1 VHQHGTGLGDAQN
14 SASAPRPEVPPTG
27 KHNKFTI
34 KRMVRFQVTL
44 VKIQSLNS
52 QHLEDFMAIK
62 SYNVQSQ

>member
-1 VHQHGTGLGDAQN
+1 
-14 SASAPRPEVPPTG
+14 
-27 KHNKFTI
+27 
-34 KRMVRFQVTL
+34 MVRFQVTL